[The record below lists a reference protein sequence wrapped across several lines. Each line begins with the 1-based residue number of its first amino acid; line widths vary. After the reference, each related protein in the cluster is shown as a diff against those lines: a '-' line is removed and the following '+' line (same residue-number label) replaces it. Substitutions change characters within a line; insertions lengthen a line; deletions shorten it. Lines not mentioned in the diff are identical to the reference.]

1 MKIHKHMPENEYVQ
15 IDDEQAV
22 FDIMDRLRQL
32 GKETVES
39 NLKFNAI
46 LSQKQEL
53 YNLAKVLAKELIH
66 DLHDLGDFVKPNK
79 KAVNSSIKRAAPK
92 KTKNVVRKAT
102 PKRPIKHGK
111 PVSKKPISSMKKLKA
126 NMTRAKQSK
135 TQAFTNTTNKI
146 VKKLEI

>member
-22 FDIMDRLRQL
+22 FDIMDRMRQL
-32 GKETVES
+32 GNETVKS

-53 YNLAKVLAKELIH
+53 YNLAKVLTKELIH

-79 KAVNSSIKRAAPK
+79 KVANSSIKRAAPK
-92 KTKNVVRKAT
+92 KTKNVVKRAT
-102 PKRPIKHGK
+102 PKRPIKRGK
-111 PVSKKPISSMKKLKA
+111 PVSSMKKLKA
-126 NMTRAKQSK
+126 NMTRANQSK